1 MNFKP
6 HKKVLTDLKNLIEK
20 LDSASFSKKN
30 KMLFG
35 ASIGEHFRH
44 IIEFYSCCL
53 SQSKENKVNYDL
65 RERNKQLELDIPKGI
80 DTINHILKTLEQLKE
95 KDDQML
101 VFNNYIKEKD
111 YDSKCGLQSSFFR
124 ELNYCMDHCIHH
136 QSLIKIA
143 LLEQELIYLVDDNFG
158 VAFSTQNYRKGCVS

>member
-1 MNFKP
+1 MKP
-6 HKKVLTDLKNLIEK
+6 YKTNILEKELLK
-20 LDSASFSKKN
+20 S
-30 KMLFG
+30 
-35 ASIGEHFRH
+35 
-44 IIEFYSCCL
+44 
-53 SQSKENKVNYDL
+53 
-65 RERNKQLELDIPKGI
+65 I
-80 DTINHILKTLEQLKE
+80 DTKAKWVWSPITGRGRLSIDLVEMDEQNVKQFFLNKGFVDVKTDKPQI
-95 KDDQML
+95 
-101 VFNNYIKEKD
+101 NYIKEKD